1 MDKPIMNKLY
11 NLCRCNKRRG
21 KNILDDN
28 HHWDSRG

>member
-11 NLCRCNKRRG
+11 NLYRYNKRRG
-21 KNILDDN
+21 KNVLDDN